1 MMKKIFLIALMLL
14 WTTQAYAGF
23 YVWTDERGNR
33 HYTDSEKNIP
43 ETYKDQAKA
52 PSLQDPIVK
61 SDYEAASAEAMETTE
76 GTETAKLFDGK
87 PVLYW
92 VQQINRMETDLIEA
106 ENTVTLLEHELE
118 SLEHLKIGQVRRN
131 PIVGKFY
138 TRPVSK
144 ESSLYY
150 VDENEKK
157 LLQMKL
163 DQVRQQVKT
172 IEQELG
178 IFRDDAKKAGVPP
191 KYL

>member
-43 ETYKDQAKA
+43 EKYKDQAKA

-61 SDYEAASAEAMETTE
+61 SDYEAAPVEAMGTTE
-76 GTETAKLFDGK
+76 GTETAKLYDGK

-92 VQQINRMETDLIEA
+92 VQQINRMETNLIEA
-106 ENTVTLLEHELE
+106 ENTVILLEHELK

-138 TRPVSK
+138 TRPVSN